1 MCTGI
6 IDAITTIIIIYMY
19 LILQIHVHI
28 VLLHDR
34 DDDVVFN
41 CEHACL

>member
-1 MCTGI
+1 MCTDI

-28 VLLHDR
+28 VLLHDH
-34 DDDVVFN
+34 DDVVFN